1 MKNREFLMTLLCFGL
16 IFNTVN
22 AQDRPEGKNEIRV
35 GKEIGAYM
43 EWGFGFRGLVNF
55 GVSGKF

>member
-1 MKNREFLMTLLCFGL
+1 MTLLCFGL

>member
-1 MKNREFLMTLLCFGL
+1 MAVLCFGL